1 MNQQYLNTP
10 IFLPRFMFFHFNH
23 PHCLTLYILFLNA
36 TNLVLCV
43 CPLATCRLQLQAIKG
58 NATV

>member
-1 MNQQYLNTP
+1 LNAP

-43 CPLATCRLQLQAIKG
+43 CPLATCRLQLQAVKG